1 MLKAGFKTDIA
12 HPCSDNVQRWRD
24 AELLKPVDTTRLQH
38 WPDVFPHLK
47 ELEGTHFQG
56 EPWFVPFDWGN
67 SSVLYRAD
75 LVDIEEDS
83 WGLLYD
89 ERYKNRLAFLN
100 SAEAAVE
107 VAALVL
113 GYDNIFTLTDD
124 QLTEVKKLILQQ
136 RQLLRFYWQDPAD
149 IEKGLASGELVAAY
163 GWNSSVAALKEQGVP
178 VKYMNPKEGILTWVC
193 GLVFLRAS
201 PGSEQATYDLVDSM
215 LSPEAGRFLI
225 EAYGYGH
232 SNTKSFELA
241 SGERLD
247 ALSISAP
254 EALFSQAIFFR
265 EVGPEYMD
273 KYNDLFDF
281 FQAAAPDICTSQIC
295 QESCEGRCINCE
307 RCAQ

>member
-1 MLKAGFKTDIA
+1 MTEGIDLLRGLSAAHQSRREFALALAATGVGLIGVPAVFRRGFAAEGATYFTWPGYEVPELHPEYAAKYGSPPETTTFADEDGALQKLKAGFKTDIA

-163 GWNSSVAALKEQGVP
+163 GWNSSVANA
-178 VKYMNPKEGILTWVC
+178 
-193 GLVFLRAS
+193 
-201 PGSEQATYDLVDSM
+201 
-215 LSPEAGRFLI
+215 
-225 EAYGYGH
+225 
-232 SNTKSFELA
+232 
-241 SGERLD
+241 
-247 ALSISAP
+247 
-254 EALFSQAIFFR
+254 
-265 EVGPEYMD
+265 
-273 KYNDLFDF
+273 
-281 FQAAAPDICTSQIC
+281 
-295 QESCEGRCINCE
+295 ESRV
-307 RCAQ
+307 